1 MEHTHHH
8 MEAETQ
14 EISDTFTNEVLGND
28 LRSGDHGLHDGTY
41 YIIVDVDLR
50 RYFTDNLC
58 GLGMDMM
65 KMYFHGGYHEVIL
78 FDFWRISTLGGL
90 IGSMIGCFI
99 LGILYEGLKFL
110 REFLIG
116 RELRFVIKKADD
128 QMIIKRCCRTTSY
141 TNVSSNHVDI
151 SDEGADTAS
160 IHSTEQAI
168 TRSPERRTGGEQ
180 VKIIQTSILS
190 RGHLLQTLLQFV
202 QVATYI
208 SPKPEKR

>member
-1 MEHTHHH
+1 MEV
-8 MEAETQ
+8 ETQ
-14 EISDTFTNEVLGND
+14 ENSDTFTDEVLDND
-28 LRSGDHGLHDGTY
+28 QRSGDHGLHA
-41 YIIVDVDLR
+41 
-50 RYFTDNLC
+50 
-58 GLGMDMM
+58 GMDMM

-116 RELRFVIKKADD
+116 RELR
-128 QMIIKRCCRTTSY
+128 TTSY
-141 TNVSSNHVDI
+141 TNVSSNPVDI
-151 SDEGADTAS
+151 SDEGGDTAS

-168 TRSPERRTGGEQ
+168 TSSAERRTAGEQ

-202 QVATYI
+202 QIVLSYCLMLIFMTYNVWLCLAVALGATAGYFMFGW
-208 SPKPEKR
+208 KKTVVVDVGGEHCH

>member
-1 MEHTHHH
+1 
-8 MEAETQ
+8 
-14 EISDTFTNEVLGND
+14 
-28 LRSGDHGLHDGTY
+28 
-41 YIIVDVDLR
+41 
-50 RYFTDNLC
+50 
-58 GLGMDMM
+58 MM

-116 RELRFVIKKADD
+116 RELR
-128 QMIIKRCCRTTSY
+128 TTSY
-141 TNVSSNHVDI
+141 TNVSSNPVDI

-168 TRSPERRTGGEQ
+168 TRSPERRSGADQ

-190 RGHLLQTLLQFV
+190 RGHLLQTILQFV
-202 QVATYI
+202 QIVLSYCLMLIFMTYNVWLCLAVALGASIGYFMFGWKKTVVVDVGG
-208 SPKPEKR
+208 EHCH